1 MPEDLFVPIQMRR
14 ARDMETNVIGLK
26 IAASLD
32 GVNIADDDIILLR
45 QAEIDLSTDI
55 PSPPPVLY
63 QGDKVMIS
71 KGDFSVV
78 VGAAK
83 SRKTFCISAMVGAYL
98 CADEYMNMSSP
109 NDAGN
114 VLWID
119 TEQSIYHA
127 AKVAKR
133 VCRIAGLPT
142 DQKTERFR
150 MLCFREYEPDRRR
163 ELTDKAIRLYQPSLV
178 VVDGAA
184 DLILDVNDSSESAKL
199 ATMFMDIT
207 KELDNHIVTVLHT
220 NPGGDKPR
228 GHLGTNFLNKA
239 QALFIVRADGDIST
253 VSVERCRDI
262 AVDDF
267 AFAVNNEGLPVLA
280 SIPDKSDKLDNL
292 NAIFCK
298 YTQPIRSTDLRDAIM
313 VNEGI
318 KKSMA
323 NRRIREAKEIGVL
336 IENNVG
342 LLYYK
347 GKEVNN
353 ESDQLP
359 F

>member
-1 MPEDLFVPIQMRR
+1 MNT
-14 ARDMETNVIGLK
+14 AIGLK
-26 IAASLD
+26 VVAGFE
-32 GVNIADDDIILLR
+32 GVIMEDEDIRLLQ
-45 QAEIDLSTDI
+45 QAELDLSTDI
-55 PSPPPVLY
+55 PSPPPVLF
-63 QGDKVMIS
+63 QGDKTMIS

-83 SRKTFCISAMVGAYL
+83 SRKTFCVSAMVGAYL

-109 NDAGN
+109 ADAGN

-127 AKVAKR
+127 VRVARR

-142 DQKTERFR
+142 NQKTERFR
-150 MLCFREYEPDRRR
+150 MLCFREYTPDKRR
-163 ELTDKAIRLYQPSLV
+163 ELTDKAIRLYKPALV

-207 KELDNHIVTVLHT
+207 KELDNHIITVLHT

-239 QALFIVRADGDIST
+239 QALFLVRADGDIST

-262 AVDDF
+262 AIDDF
-267 AFAVNNEGLPVLA
+267 AFAVNKEGLPVLT
-280 SIPDKSDKLDNL
+280 SIPEKSDKLDNL
-292 NAIFCK
+292 RAIFSK
-298 YTQPIRSTDLRDAIM
+298 YTQPIRIGDLKDEL
-313 VNEGI
+313 VKNEGI
-318 KKSMA
+318 KDSMVY
-323 NRRIREAKEIGVL
+323 RRIREAKGSGLL

-342 LLYYK
+342 MLYFK
-347 GKEVNN
+347 KKETDDD
-353 ESDQLP
+353 EKLP

>member
-1 MPEDLFVPIQMRR
+1 MNTIGFKVIAGLEGISVED
-14 ARDMETNVIGLK
+14 E
-26 IAASLD
+26 
-32 GVNIADDDIILLR
+32 DIRLLQ
-45 QAEIDLSTDI
+45 QAELDLSIDI
-55 PSPPPVLY
+55 PSPPPVLF

-83 SRKTFCISAMVGAYL
+83 SRKTFCVSAMVGAYL

-127 AKVAKR
+127 ARVARR

-142 DQKTERFR
+142 NQKTERFR
-150 MLCFREYEPDRRR
+150 MLCFREYTPDKRR
-163 ELTDKAIRLYQPSLV
+163 ELTDKAIRLYRPALV

-207 KELDNHIVTVLHT
+207 KELDNHIITVLHT

-267 AFAVNNEGLPVLA
+267 AFTINKEGLPVLT
-280 SIPDKSDKLDNL
+280 SMPEKSDKLDNL
-292 NAIFCK
+292 KAIFSK
-298 YTQPIRSTDLRDAIM
+298 YTQPIRRADLKDALISS
-313 VNEGI
+313 EGI
-318 KKSMA
+318 KKAMA
-323 NRRIREAKEIGVL
+323 YRHIQNAIDMGILV
-336 IENNVG
+336 ENNVG
-342 LLYYK
+342 MLYYK
-347 GKEVNN
+347 KDVEN
-353 ESDQLP
+353 EGEKLP

>member
-1 MPEDLFVPIQMRR
+1 MN
-14 ARDMETNVIGLK
+14 TIGLK
-26 IAASLD
+26 VLSSLE
-32 GVNIADDDIILLR
+32 GVSMEDEDIRLLQ
-45 QAEIDLSTDI
+45 QAELDLSVDI
-55 PSPPPVLY
+55 PSPPPVLF
-63 QGDKVMIS
+63 QGNKTMIS

-78 VGAAK
+78 VGAAQ
-83 SRKTFCISAMVGAYL
+83 SRKTFCVSAMVGAYL

-127 AKVAKR
+127 AKVARR

-142 DQKTERFR
+142 SQKTERFR
-150 MLCFREYEPDRRR
+150 MLCFREYTPDKRR
-163 ELTDKAIRLYQPSLV
+163 ELTDKAIRLYKPALV

-207 KELDNHIVTVLHT
+207 KELNNHVVTVLHT

-239 QALFIVRADGDIST
+239 QALFIVRADGDVST

-267 AFAVNNEGLPVLA
+267 AFAVNQEGLPVLA
-280 SIPDKSDKLDNL
+280 SIPEKSEKADNL
-292 NAIFCK
+292 RAIFSK
-298 YTQPIRSTDLRDAIM
+298 YTQPIRPIDLRDALITS
-313 VNEGI
+313 EGI
-318 KKSMA
+318 KKNMA
-323 NRRIREAKEIGVL
+323 NRRIKEAKEYGIL
-336 IENNVG
+336 IENSVG
-342 LLYYK
+342 LLYFK
-347 GKEVNN
+347 QENVGNN
-353 ESDQLP
+353 EDSQLP

>member
-1 MPEDLFVPIQMRR
+1 MIS
-14 ARDMETNVIGLK
+14 NIGLK
-26 IAASLD
+26 VVAGLEGISVKD
-32 GVNIADDDIILLR
+32 EDIRLLQ
-45 QAEIDLSTDI
+45 QAELDLSIDI
-55 PSPPPVLY
+55 PSPPPILF

-83 SRKTFCISAMVGAYL
+83 SRKTFCVSAMVGAYL

-109 NDAGN
+109 ADAGS

-127 AKVAKR
+127 ARVARR
-133 VCRIAGLPT
+133 VLRIAGLPAN
-142 DQKTERFR
+142 QNTERFR
-150 MLCFREYEPDRRR
+150 MLCFREYTPDKRR
-163 ELTDKAIRLYQPSLV
+163 ELTDKAIRLYRPALV

-207 KELDNHIVTVLHT
+207 KELNNHVVTVLHT

-267 AFAVNNEGLPVLA
+267 AFTINKEGLPVLA
-280 SIPDKSDKLDNL
+280 SIPEKSDKLDNL
-292 NAIFCK
+292 KAIFSK
-298 YTQPIRSTDLRDAIM
+298 YTQPIRVNDLKEDLIK
-313 VNEGI
+313 NEGI
-318 KKSMA
+318 KDSMA
-323 NRRIREAKEIGVL
+323 YRRIREARNSGLL

-342 LLYYK
+342 MLYFK
-347 GKEVNN
+347 QKEANDD
-353 ESDQLP
+353 EKLP

>member
-1 MPEDLFVPIQMRR
+1 MGINALGSQIEACLEGVSIAEEDIR
-14 ARDMETNVIGLK
+14 
-26 IAASLD
+26 
-32 GVNIADDDIILLR
+32 LLQ
-45 QAEIDLSTDI
+45 QAEVDLSVDI
-55 PSPPPVLY
+55 PSPPPVLF
-63 QGDKVMIS
+63 QGDRTMIS

-83 SRKTFCISAMVGAYL
+83 SRKTFCVSAMVGAYL

-127 AKVAKR
+127 ARVAKR

-142 DQKTERFR
+142 NQKTDRFR
-150 MLCFREYEPDRRR
+150 MLCFREYEPGKRR
-163 ELTDKAIRLYQPSLV
+163 ELTDKAIRLYRPSLV

-184 DLILDVNDSSESAKL
+184 DLILDVNDSGESAKL

-207 KELDNHIVTVLHT
+207 KELDNHIITVLHT

-267 AFAVNNEGLPVLA
+267 AFAVSKEGLPVLT
-280 SIPDKSDKLDNL
+280 SIPEKSDKIDNL
-292 NAIFCK
+292 KAIFCK
-298 YTQPIRSTDLRDAIM
+298 YTQPIRQTDLRDAIM
-313 VNEGI
+313 IDEGI
-318 KKSMA
+318 KKAMA
-323 NRRIREAKEIGVL
+323 NRRIKEGKDTGIL

-347 GKEVNN
+347 GKEVSN
-353 ESDQLP
+353 ENEQLP

>member
-1 MPEDLFVPIQMRR
+1 MNTIGFKVIAGLEGISVED
-14 ARDMETNVIGLK
+14 E
-26 IAASLD
+26 
-32 GVNIADDDIILLR
+32 DIRLLQ
-45 QAEIDLSTDI
+45 QAELDLSIDI
-55 PSPPPVLY
+55 PSPPPVLF

-83 SRKTFCISAMVGAYL
+83 SRKTFCVSAMVGAYL

-127 AKVAKR
+127 ARVARR

-142 DQKTERFR
+142 NQKTERFR
-150 MLCFREYEPDRRR
+150 MLCFREYTPDKRR
-163 ELTDKAIRLYQPSLV
+163 ELTDKAIRLYRPALV

-207 KELDNHIVTVLHT
+207 KELDNHIITVLHT

-267 AFAVNNEGLPVLA
+267 AFAVNKEGLPVLT
-280 SIPDKSDKLDNL
+280 SIPEKSDKLDNL
-292 NAIFCK
+292 RAIFSK
-298 YTQPIRSTDLRDAIM
+298 YTQPIRPTDLRDALISS
-313 VNEGI
+313 EGI
-318 KKSMA
+318 KKAMA
-323 NRRIREAKEIGVL
+323 NRRIKEGKDAGLL

-347 GKEVNN
+347 QESYSN
-353 ESDQLP
+353 EDSQLP

>member
-1 MPEDLFVPIQMRR
+1 MN
-14 ARDMETNVIGLK
+14 TIGLK
-26 IAASLD
+26 VLSSLE
-32 GVNIADDDIILLR
+32 GVSMEDEDIRLLQ
-45 QAEIDLSTDI
+45 QAELDLSVDI
-55 PSPPPVLY
+55 PSPPPVLF
-63 QGDKVMIS
+63 QGNKTMIS

-83 SRKTFCISAMVGAYL
+83 SRKTFCVSAMVGAYL

-127 AKVAKR
+127 AKVARR

-142 DQKTERFR
+142 SQKTERFR
-150 MLCFREYEPDRRR
+150 MLCFREYTPDKRR
-163 ELTDKAIRLYQPSLV
+163 ELTDKAIRLYRPALV

-207 KELDNHIVTVLHT
+207 KELDNHIITVLHT

-267 AFAVNNEGLPVLA
+267 AFTINKEGLPVLT
-280 SIPDKSDKLDNL
+280 SMPEKSDKLDNL
-292 NAIFCK
+292 KAIFSK
-298 YTQPIRSTDLRDAIM
+298 YTQPIRRADLKDALISS
-313 VNEGI
+313 EGI
-318 KKSMA
+318 KKAMA
-323 NRRIREAKEIGVL
+323 YRHIQNAIDMGILV
-336 IENNVG
+336 ENNVG
-342 LLYYK
+342 MLYYK
-347 GKEVNN
+347 KDVEN
-353 ESDQLP
+353 EGEKLP

>member
-1 MPEDLFVPIQMRR
+1 MI
-14 ARDMETNVIGLK
+14 TNTIGLK
-26 IAASLD
+26 VLSSLEEINMGD
-32 GVNIADDDIILLR
+32 EDIRLLQ
-45 QAEIDLSTDI
+45 QAEIDLSTNI
-55 PSPPPVLY
+55 PAPPPVLF
-63 QGDKVMIS
+63 QGDKTMIS

-83 SRKTFCISAMVGAYL
+83 SRKTFCVSAMVGAYL

-109 NDAGN
+109 NDAGS

-127 AKVAKR
+127 ARVARR

-142 DQKTERFR
+142 NKKTERFR
-150 MLCFREYEPDRRR
+150 MLCFREYTPDKRR
-163 ELTDKAIRLYQPSLV
+163 ELTDKAIRLYRPALV

-207 KELDNHIVTVLHT
+207 KELDNHIITVLHT

-267 AFAVNNEGLPVLA
+267 AFAVNQEGLPVLT
-280 SIPDKSDKLDNL
+280 SIPEKSDKLDNL
-292 NAIFCK
+292 RAIFSK
-298 YTQPIRSTDLRDAIM
+298 YTQPIRLNDLKDDLIK
-313 VNEGI
+313 NEGI
-318 KKSMA
+318 KDSMA
-323 NRRIREAKEIGVL
+323 YRRIREAKNSGIL

-342 LLYYK
+342 MLYFK
-347 GKEVNN
+347 PKEVNDD
-353 ESDQLP
+353 EKLP